1 MGSANNVYRI
11 PAPFNQKER
20 RENNRDQHSFLN
32 WIDQLG
38 QVKLPDLSKDMKT
51 EAEFFSESVKYE
63 ETSTV

>member
-20 RENNRDQHSFLN
+20 RGNNRNQRSFLN

-51 EAEFFSESVKYE
+51 EAEFFS
-63 ETSTV
+63 